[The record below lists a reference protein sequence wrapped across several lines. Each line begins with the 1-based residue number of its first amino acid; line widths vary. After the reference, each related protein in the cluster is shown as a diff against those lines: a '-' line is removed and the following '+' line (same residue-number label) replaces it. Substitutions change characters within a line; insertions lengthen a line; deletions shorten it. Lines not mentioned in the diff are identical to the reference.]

1 MERFAVLMQ
10 GRKDLSIPE
19 LPMSKMKFWQKVEMQ
34 GKLIRK
40 KKLILNLKWEC
51 LILLLQVVFRA
62 KAFANSAF
70 QKV

>member
-40 KKLILNLKWEC
+40 KIDLKFKMRMFDST
-51 LILLLQVVFRA
+51 ITSGVQ
-62 KAFANSAF
+62 S
-70 QKV
+70 

>member
-19 LPMSKMKFWQKVEMQ
+19 LPMSKMKFWQKAEMQ

-40 KKLILNLKWEC
+40 KIDLKFKMRMFDST
-51 LILLLQVVFRA
+51 ITSGVQ
-62 KAFANSAF
+62 S
-70 QKV
+70 